1 MCNPELSAPMFQSTG
16 HDVQL
21 LYIPLAYQDSLDQGS
36 YAQED
41 HQEKPIIIEIPKVYF
56 LCTNVIC
63 MLE

>member
-1 MCNPELSAPMFQSTG
+1 MYNQELSAPMFQSTG

-21 LYIPLAYQDSLDQGS
+21 LYVPLAYRDSLDLGS

-41 HQEKPIIIEIPKVYF
+41 HQEKPIIIEILKVYF

-63 MLE
+63 ILK